1 MIGLLFTLICLLLLG
16 LSGWLF
22 YHGVRKTER
31 ERVLN
36 RLAEGQPD
44 LTPQRTSWG

>member
-22 YHGVRKTER
+22 YHGVRKTC
-31 ERVLN
+31 L
-36 RLAEGQPD
+36 LY
-44 LTPQRTSWG
+44 TSDAARRRG